1 MFNWLQ
7 ISGKQSNESLKYNEL
22 KLYDDK
28 EYMKL
33 CLTLGEKCDEINN
46 EIIKSVNNSVFV
58 GKNDEKFKD
67 ISNKET
73 RIKIV
78 NKFNSEN
85 NILNKAVSEDKN
97 SLNKDNLCTIKEIL
111 SNIINLQEKDLTE
124 LFNLEIS
131 NLIEDGKDESRKYF
145 ANKIEDM
152 KKMNERIYYIC
163 DIICNKLILNIA
175 CMIGFMSKKENSLW
189 AGIISLLIVLEIRNF
204 QYSIIIKDKLDEK
217 YNEKYIILSWINNN
231 NHEFFELLMNY
242 YQIIPITYKIG
253 EVLRDI
259 STLLNLAQS
268 SEIVDKKINKTFQIP
283 DSVKIISHE
292 IIKNILYEDEL
303 LTKLIKLSGNHCFDI
318 SSDSITTLRCYLFIS
333 PKITNDYILKN
344 IDLFFSNIFKYL
356 IKSNEY
362 VPQRYGLR
370 LLNQLLSVKELS
382 KVMTLFSGNSEYL
395 KIFMDLIS
403 SNLETISFEAFHIF
417 KLFIANPK
425 KSRDILNILKSNK
438 NKIIQLLQFQNSR
451 IDEQFSSDKEVSLH
465 NHCYILK
472 QKLVIC

>member
-73 RIKIV
+73 RRKIV

-85 NILNKAVSEDKN
+85 NILNTAVSEGKN

-131 NLIEDGKDESRKYF
+131 NLIEDDKYESRKYF
-145 ANKIEDM
+145 TNKIEDM

-189 AGIISLLIVLEIRNF
+189 AGIISLLIVVEIRNV
-204 QYSIIIKDKLDEK
+204 QYSIIIKDKLDDK

-259 STLLNLAQS
+259 STLLNLTQS
-268 SEIVDKKINKTFQIP
+268 SEIVDKKINKTFHIP
-283 DSVKIISHE
+283 DSVKIISYE

-303 LTKLIKLSGNHCFDI
+303 LTKLIKLSGNNCFDI

-333 PKITNDYILKN
+333 PEITNDYILKN

-356 IKSNEY
+356 IQSNEY

-425 KSRDILNILKSNK
+425 KSSDILNILKSNK

-451 IDEQFSSDKEVSLH
+451 IDEQFGSDKEVSLH
-465 NHCYILK
+465 YHCYILK
-472 QKLVIC
+472 QTQVIC